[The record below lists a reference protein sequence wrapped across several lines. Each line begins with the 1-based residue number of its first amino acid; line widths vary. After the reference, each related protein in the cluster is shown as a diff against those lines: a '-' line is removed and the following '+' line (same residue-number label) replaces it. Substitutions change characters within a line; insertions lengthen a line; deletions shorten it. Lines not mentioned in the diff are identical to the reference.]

1 MKPDADVIIL
11 GAGIVGLSTAAE
23 LARRGATV
31 AVLDPHHPG
40 GRGTRAAAGVAVPSL
55 RLLRDPVLAQFAAA
69 AQGRLDAQVRE
80 WSDAGVSYGHGVIRP
95 AWNERERQ
103 ELTAAADLRPE
114 ALGDWLE
121 PDQLRSREPAL
132 AGAAVLGGFA
142 TGAGH
147 VVDTGRYL
155 ELLGERCRSLGVTLA
170 LGTPVTGVSDG
181 RPVEVQVPGRRWTAG
196 QVVVAAGAWSGRIPG
211 LPALPVSPLR
221 GQLIELDPGAGPRPS
236 GIISGRTYLCPA
248 PDGRAAIGA
257 TEERAGYTEQVTVAG
272 VAYLLGRV
280 VARIPTA
287 RGAAIV
293 SLRSGLRA
301 ATPDGRPLIGRVPG
315 TSAVWIGS
323 GHGGQGILTGPLTGW
338 MLAGLVCGDNV
349 EVPAGFAPGRGFE
362 PVQAGEPGARADG

>member
-1 MKPDADVIIL
+1 MRPDADVIIL
-11 GAGIVGLSTAAE
+11 GAGIVGLSAAAE
-23 LARRGATV
+23 LSRRGARVT
-31 AVLDPHHPG
+31 VLDMHHRG
-40 GRGTRAAAGVAVPSL
+40 GRGTRAAAGVAIPSL
-55 RLLRDPVLAQFAAA
+55 RLLRDPVLAQFATAA
-69 AQGRLDAQVRE
+69 KGRLDAQVRE
-80 WSDAGVSYGHGVIRP
+80 WSDGGVSHGHGVIRP

-103 ELTAAADLRPE
+103 ELTAAAELRPE

-142 TGAGH
+142 TGAGY
-147 VVDTGRYL
+147 VVDTDRYL
-155 ELLGERCRSLGVTLA
+155 GLLGERCRSLGVTLA
-170 LGTPVTGVSDG
+170 FSSRVTGVSDG

-221 GQLIELDPGAGPRPS
+221 GQLVELEPGSGPGPS

-257 TEERAGYTEQVTVAG
+257 TEEWAGFTEQVTVAG

-280 VARIPTA
+280 VARIPTV
-287 RGAAIV
+287 REAAIA
-293 SLRSGLRA
+293 SIRSGLRA

-338 MLAGLVCGDNV
+338 MLAGLACGGNV
-349 EVPAGFAPGRGFE
+349 EVPAGFAPGRDFE
-362 PVQAGEPGARADG
+362 PVPVGEHGVRTDG